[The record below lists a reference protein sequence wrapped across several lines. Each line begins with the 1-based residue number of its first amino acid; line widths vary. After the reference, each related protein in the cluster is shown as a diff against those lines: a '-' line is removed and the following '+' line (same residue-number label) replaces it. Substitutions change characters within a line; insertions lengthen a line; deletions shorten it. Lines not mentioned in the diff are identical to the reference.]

1 MRFRPLVIGWFVL
14 WALAGCAGLGTHRE
28 SPHVSVSAIRIVEAT
43 LLEQVYAVTVRVQ
56 NRSERKL
63 SIRGGSFDLSL
74 NGKDFGSGVTD
85 QQVSVTPYSD
95 AKVEVQM
102 VSTVFGWVRLI
113 QDLQARQGQS
123 LVYEISGRFS
133 VDGGLGAVSFRDV
146 GEIELPRATPADR
159 LPEENL
165 GS

>member
-1 MRFRPLVIGWFVL
+1 MRFRPLVIGLFVL
-14 WALAGCAGLGTHRE
+14 WALAGCAGLGGHRE
-28 SPHVSVSAIRIVEAT
+28 SPHVTVSAIRIVEAT

-56 NRSERKL
+56 NRSEREL
-63 SIRGGSFDLSL
+63 AIRGGSFDLML

-85 QQVSVTPYSD
+85 QQVSVPPYSD
-95 AKVEVQM
+95 AKIEVQM

-113 QDLQARQGQS
+113 QGLQARQGQL

-133 VDGGLGAVSFRDV
+133 VDGGFGSVSFRDV
-146 GEIELPRATPADR
+146 GEIELPRAAPADR
-159 LPEENL
+159 LPEGNL